1 MERRV
6 LYGYNEGIDI
16 RIIYFYK
23 KKFDFN
29 FIVFYIAQN
38 VDI

>member
-6 LYGYNEGIDI
+6 LYGYNEGIEI